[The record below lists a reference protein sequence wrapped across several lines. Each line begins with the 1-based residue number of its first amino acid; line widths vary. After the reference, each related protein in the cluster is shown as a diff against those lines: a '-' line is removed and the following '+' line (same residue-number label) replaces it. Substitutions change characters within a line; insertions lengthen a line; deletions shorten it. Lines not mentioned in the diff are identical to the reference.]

1 MATPITT
8 GAHPKLLWPG
18 IKKTFGDTYK
28 EKPMVCDRVFPSY
41 SSDKAYEE
49 YQNLSGFGLAAIKPE
64 GSGLSYDS
72 MQQTYTQRL
81 RNVTRALGGM
91 VTMEAIQDNQY
102 ENMGRKIARML
113 ARSQRITKETVAAAI
128 LNTGFTGT
136 AGGDSKPLFATDHP
150 TLSGDQANEPTV
162 HADFSEAA
170 LEDAIIA
177 IKDFRDERNLRI
189 QARPSQLIV
198 PNELMFEAH
207 RILDSDLQSGT
218 GNNDTNAMKDM
229 GSFPEVVVWDYLTTA
244 DAWFIRTDVDEGLI
258 RQERMAPE
266 LEQDN
271 DFDTKNARM
280 SSVARYVFGWADWRG
295 AWGMPGS

>member
-1 MATPITT
+1 MATPINT

-18 IKKTFGDTYK
+18 IKKIFGTSYS
-28 EKPMVCDRVFPSY
+28 EVPIMADRIFPEY

-49 YQNLSGFGLAAIKPE
+49 YQNTAGMGLAAIKPE
-64 GSGLSYDS
+64 GAGISYDT

-102 ENMGRKIARML
+102 ENVGRKVARAL

-128 LNTGFTGT
+128 LNGGFTGT
-136 AGGDSKPLFATDHP
+136 DGGDSKPLFANDHP
-150 TLSGDQANEPTV
+150 TLSGDQANEPSV
-162 HADFSEAA
+162 RADLSEAA
-170 LEDAIIA
+170 LEDAFIA

-189 QARPSQLIV
+189 QARPSRLVV
-198 PNELMFEAH
+198 PNELMFVAH
-207 RILDSDLQSGT
+207 RILESAGQSGT
-218 GNNDTNAMKDM
+218 ANNDTNAINDM
-229 GSFPEVVVWDYLTTA
+229 NAFPTVDVWDYLTTA
-244 DAWFIRTDVDEGLI
+244 DAWFIVTDVDDGLI
-258 RQERMAPE
+258 RQERMAPA

-280 SSVARYVFGWADWRG
+280 SSVARYTFGHADWRG
-295 AWGMPGS
+295 AYGVPGA